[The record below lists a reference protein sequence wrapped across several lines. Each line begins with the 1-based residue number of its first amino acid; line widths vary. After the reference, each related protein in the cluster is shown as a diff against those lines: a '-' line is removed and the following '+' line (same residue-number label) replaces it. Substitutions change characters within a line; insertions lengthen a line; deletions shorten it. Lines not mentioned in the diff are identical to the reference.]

1 MTKKLHVKLG
11 PDAKDAAVSVKLDDG
26 TLHRLDRVLSI
37 TLHAT
42 SNDQVPPTVS
52 MVMWSPDF
60 DAEIPVSEDLAKAI
74 LAADGQRTLGLFSED
89 DASALRALNAMLE
102 HVEVPP
108 AYVEV
113 PGVLE
118 SGRSVLRRLIAELD
132 RRYEVMF

>member
-60 DAEIPVSEDLAKAI
+60 DAEIPISEDLAKAI
-74 LAADGQRTLGLFSED
+74 LVADVNRTLSFID
-89 DASALRALNAMLE
+89 DKEAGALRTLL
-102 HVEVPP
+102 
-108 AYVEV
+108 
-113 PGVLE
+113 
-118 SGRSVLRRLIAELD
+118 AELGGIYAGMSSQTPWSIYRPGLD
-132 RRYEVMF
+132 ALTKIVTELSRREEVLF